1 MDADELK
8 KRTKTFGLRVIKLVE
23 VLPTTKTGDVIGKQ
37 LLRSAT
43 SVGANYRSALR
54 ARSRPDFIS
63 KIGIAIEEADESLFW
78 IEMLIEAAIIIPPER
93 LSPLMQGADE
103 LVAILTA
110 TVKTTRHNSPRKG
123 KEKNNGP
130 K

>member
-8 KRTKTFGLRVIKLVE
+8 KRTKAFGLRVIKPVE
-23 VLPTTKTGDVIGKQ
+23 ALPASKSADVIGKQ

-54 ARSRPDFIS
+54 ARSKPDFIS
-63 KIGIAIEEADESLFW
+63 KLSIAIEEADKSLFW
-78 IEMLIEAAIIIPPER
+78 MEMLTEAAIIAPPER
-93 LSPLMQGADE
+93 LSPLMQEADE
-103 LVAILTA
+103 LIAILTA

-123 KEKNNGP
+123 KGQNNGQ

>member
-1 MDADELK
+1 MDAEDLK

-23 VLPTTKTGDVIGKQ
+23 TLPATKTSDVIGKQ

-43 SVGANYRSALR
+43 SVGANYRSAIR

-78 IEMLIEAAIIIPPER
+78 MEMLIEAGIITPPER
-93 LSPLMQGADE
+93 LLPLMQEADE
-103 LVAILTA
+103 LIAILTA
-110 TVKTTRHNSPRKG
+110 TVKTTRRNSPHKG